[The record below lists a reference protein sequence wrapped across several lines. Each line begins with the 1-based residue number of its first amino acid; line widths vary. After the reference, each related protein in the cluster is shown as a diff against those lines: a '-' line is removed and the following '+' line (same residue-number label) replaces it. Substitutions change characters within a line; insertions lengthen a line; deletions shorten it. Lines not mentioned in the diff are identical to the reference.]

1 MKVLLTG
8 HKGFIGTKLKQRL
21 EKLQFKV
28 IGIDKQDG
36 NDLIDCDLPND
47 VSFVIHLAGKSGV
60 RQSMND
66 PGGYWINN
74 VEASKRLFQ
83 RYSHVRVL
91 YASSSSQY
99 EPHLNPYAASK
110 HIMEKVA
117 SFYPMNLG
125 MRLHT
130 VYDDNPRE
138 GMFFDKLKKGTLEYV
153 TNHTRDF
160 VHMEDCLDAIE
171 LLIFNP
177 EVTGVIDIGSGH
189 SVRIRDLAPNL
200 PVKIYT
206 PNERKNTLADIK
218 RLKDLGYTPKH
229 ISPRIEVI
237 K

>member
-8 HKGFIGTKLKQRL
+8 HKGFIGSKLKLRL
-21 EKLQFKV
+21 EKLNFEV
-28 IGIDKQDG
+28 VGVDLQDG
-36 NDLIDCDLPND
+36 NDLLTCKLPND
-47 VSFVIHLAGKSGV
+47 VDFVIHLAGKSGV

-66 PGGYWINN
+66 PGGYWVHN
-74 VEASKRLFQ
+74 VEASRRLFQ
-83 RYSHVRVL
+83 KYHNVKVL

-110 HIMEKVA
+110 HIVEKIA
-117 SFYPMNLG
+117 SFYPMTLG
-125 MRLHT
+125 MRFHT

-160 VHMEDCLDAIE
+160 IHMEDCLDAIE

-177 EVTGVIDIGSGH
+177 EITGTIDVGTGH
-189 SVRIRDLAPNL
+189 SVRIKDLAPNL
-200 PVKIYT
+200 PVKVFT
-206 PNERKNTLADIK
+206 PNERKDTLADITK
-218 RLKDLGYTPKH
+218 LKKLGFTPKH